1 MKAQIKKALRA
12 KELQERRGFIQEN
25 FTLTDFDYQ
34 SFQFEYGM
42 KFLEVVFENDHD
54 LALQIGKCRTF
65 WFWWIKEW
73 NRWERELIEFINDH
87 QPTCYPQFWH
97 DEMLAFVGDQLTT
110 EGFKNYLK
118 LFHNVRLH

>member
-1 MKAQIKKALRA
+1 MKVQIKKALRA
-12 KELQERRGFIQEN
+12 KELQERHGFIQEN
-25 FTLTDFDYQ
+25 FALTDFDYKE
-34 SFQFEYGM
+34 FQFEYGM
-42 KFLEVVFENDHD
+42 KFLEVVFENDSE

-73 NRWERELIEFINDH
+73 NRWERELIEFINVH
-87 QPTCYPQFWH
+87 QPNCYPQFWH
-97 DEMLAFVGDQLTT
+97 DEMLALVGDQLTS